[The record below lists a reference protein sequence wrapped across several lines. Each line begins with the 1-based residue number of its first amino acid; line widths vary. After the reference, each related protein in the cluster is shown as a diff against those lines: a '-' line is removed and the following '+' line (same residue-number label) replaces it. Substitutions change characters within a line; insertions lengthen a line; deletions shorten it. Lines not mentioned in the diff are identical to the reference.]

1 MLSCKTVFDAVVS
14 KVNGVSVPWTDLPV
28 VVFKVADK
36 LVAGNVNVPT
46 CNWAT
51 SNALFSVATT
61 ELPPTSPEDVAV
73 PEVVIS

>member
-1 MLSCKTVFDAVVS
+1 MLHGK
-14 KVNGVSVPWTDLPV
+14 
-28 VVFKVADK
+28 FKV
-36 LVAGNVNVPT
+36 PI
-46 CNWAT
+46 CNCNT